1 MNRRVTPPKRV
12 TSPTWGPSP
21 PCKQALKEIWAAICL
36 DGPKLSWS
44 SFLRSNLSVLFKA
57 RKKFHIYPSSIRQK
71 YDFNSCLLYSKK
83 AKYLNSDLK
92 KKELWCFEN
101 TTWSVLEKMS
111 GCPSF
116 EMSFFQKSDVIWS
129 LGRYPCVVLGLVYGN
144 QEKHFWAL
152 LIPKHK
158 SSIKLGNILL

>member
-1 MNRRVTPPKRV
+1 MLP
-12 TSPTWGPSP
+12 
-21 PCKQALKEIWAAICL
+21 
-36 DGPKLSWS
+36 
-44 SFLRSNLSVLFKA
+44 LFK
-57 RKKFHIYPSSIRQK
+57 KGKIFKFW
-71 YDFNSCLLYSKK
+71 
-83 AKYLNSDLK
+83 LK
-92 KKELWCFEN
+92 KKELFFLKIQREA
-101 TTWSVLEKMS
+101 SLKKMS

-129 LGRYPCVVLGLVYGN
+129 LGHYPCSVIGLVYRN